1 MQNLKYWVALSELED
16 VGPVLSKKLL
26 SIFETPERIFKA
38 EMSDLLSVEGIGIN
52 RAKNIKEFP
61 YWKSVDKHLKVIE
74 ERDIRIVDINSPS
87 YPEMLKQI
95 EDAPVVLY
103 VKGEIKQD
111 DRYAIAIVGSRKP
124 TPYGISVAENISEE
138 LASMGF
144 TIVSGMARGIDAISH
159 KGALRAGGRTIAVLG
174 SGIDIPY
181 PAENKGLM
189 DKIATSGYVVS
200 EFPPGTSPDKENF
213 PRRNRIISGLSFGVL
228 VIEATSDS
236 GSLITAAYALEHG
249 REVFAIPG
257 NITSPASAGTN
268 ELIRK
273 GAILTRNAE
282 DIVRELAPVLKG
294 FIKAKQKITVEL
306 TDEEKK
312 VCNHLTGEPKHIDNI
327 SRESGLPASKV
338 LEILLRLELK
348 GIIRQI
354 TGNRFYLT

>member
-1 MQNLKYWVALSELED
+1 MNNLKYWVALSELED
-16 VGPVLSKKLL
+16 IGPVLSKKLL
-26 SIFETPERIFKA
+26 SIFKTPERIFKA

-52 RAKNIKEFP
+52 RARNIKGFP
-61 YWKSVDKHLKVIE
+61 NWKNVDKHLKVLE
-74 ERDIRIVDINSPS
+74 ERDIKVVDIDSPS

-103 VKGEIKQD
+103 VKGEIKKE
-111 DRYAIAIVGSRKP
+111 DRYAIAIIGSRKP

-181 PAENKGLM
+181 PAENKCMM
-189 DKIATSGYVVS
+189 DKIVTSGYIVS
-200 EFPPGTSPDKENF
+200 EFPPGTPPDKENF

-236 GSLITAAYALEHG
+236 GSLITAGYALEQG

-268 ELIRK
+268 ELLKK
-273 GAILTRNAE
+273 GAILTRYAE
-282 DIVRELAPVLKG
+282 DIISELAPVLKG
-294 FIKAKQKITVEL
+294 FIRSRQKDKIEI

-312 VCNHLTGEPKHIDNI
+312 VCNYLTGEPKHIDNI
-327 SRESGLPASKV
+327 SRESGLPTSKV

-348 GIIRQI
+348 GLIRQI